1 MSSQQQQKQRNGGSN
16 NGGGRT
22 SGGPAPFLMKTH
34 QMVEDEGTNE
44 VISWGEN
51 GTTFV
56 VWKPLEFARDLLPV
70 HFKHSNF
77 SSFVRQ
83 LNTYGFRKVVADRW
97 EFANDNFQRGKRSL
111 LCEIRRRKAPPNPSS
126 ANKSNNNNN
135 NNAKNMT
142 TTPTSTSTSLD
153 VHSSSSTSS
162 PPPPPP
168 PPSQEFLD
176 LSNENEKLKKD
187 NQILSNELTL
197 AKQQCQHLLSFLP
210 KHVSM
215 NDINVSLLMK
225 EAALVGVEIERGET
239 KKVEKEEAPYI
250 EVKEEGKNNV
260 ACLKLF
266 GVLLKGFE
274 GEKSVTTTNGGRKR
288 GRCEEGSSSG
298 RPVRVCFGG
307 GAPWMGMTSPVRE
320 SSKVCN

>member
-1 MSSQQQQKQRNGGSN
+1 MSLQQQKQQRNSGGGSN

-44 VISWGEN
+44 VISWGET

-56 VWKPLEFARDLLPV
+56 VRKPVEFARDLLPV
-70 HFKHSNF
+70 HFKHNNF

-83 LNTYGFRKVVADRW
+83 LNTYGFRKVVPDRW
-97 EFANDNFQRGKRSL
+97 EFANDNFQRGERSL
-111 LCEIRRRKAPPNPSS
+111 LCEIRRRKAPRNPST
-126 ANKSNNNNN
+126 ANKSNNN

-142 TTPTSTSTSLD
+142 TTLTSTSTSLD
-153 VHSSSSTSS
+153 IHSSSSTSS
-162 PPPPPP
+162 PPPS
-168 PPSQEFLD
+168 PPSQQFLD

-187 NQILSNELTL
+187 NQILSNELTQ
-197 AKQQCQHLLSFLP
+197 AKQQCEHLLSFLS
-210 KHVSM
+210 KYVNI
-215 NDINVSLLMK
+215 NDINANPLMK
-225 EAALVGVEIERGET
+225 EAALAGVEIERVEA
-239 KKVEKEEAPYI
+239 KKVEKEEAM

-274 GEKSVTTTNGGRKR
+274 GGRKR
-288 GRCEEGSSSG
+288 ERYEEGSGGG
-298 RPVRVCFGG
+298 RPVKVCFGG
-307 GAPWMGMTSPVRE
+307 SPWMGMTSPVRE